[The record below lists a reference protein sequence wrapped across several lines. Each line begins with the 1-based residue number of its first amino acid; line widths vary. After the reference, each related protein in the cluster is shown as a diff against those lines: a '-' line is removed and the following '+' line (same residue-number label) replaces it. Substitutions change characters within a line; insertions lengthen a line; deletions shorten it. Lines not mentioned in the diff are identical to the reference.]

1 MPKPLADLTEE
12 AVNRPDESGPLSP
25 ESINNRFVNATAK
38 ITDMFFREAI
48 KESPWFKEFRE
59 QRIAAMMKE
68 KKISR
73 KKAEAI
79 IAAERKAWSKH
90 YDSPLGKAERRIK
103 ELEDHLQLI
112 KEVVNDPNY
121 LDRFP

>member
-1 MPKPLADLTEE
+1 MPKPLADLSEE
-12 AVNRPDESGPLSP
+12 ALNRPEEALSP
-25 ESINNRFVNATAK
+25 EKLTNRFASASAQM
-38 ITDMFFREAI
+38 TDMFF
-48 KESPWFKEFRE
+48 KEMLKEDPWVKIFRE
-59 QRIAAMMKE
+59 NRIAEMMK
-68 KKISR
+68 KGMTR

-79 IAAERKAWSKH
+79 IRAERKAWSKH

-112 KEVVNDPNY
+112 KDVIADPNY